1 MVFLFFLRGG
11 YLADIPARLKEHT
24 PALQNTDVLI
34 NYGRELFWSGP
45 VQGVVEL
52 TERERCKDEWWNEVV
67 DELRRGQLS
76 ETNWQY
82 LHGMPVEGCTLSD
95 EERESRKRV
104 ITDPNDER
112 LQLDRFKEAPV
123 IVSNND
129 ARYQINKDR
138 ARSHSHAN
146 KMPLYW
152 SAAIDMASSAALQA
166 ENCDK
171 DAKVRHESCIHTYV
185 CTGHLRKH
193 ARLK

>member
-1 MVFLFFLRGG
+1 M
-11 YLADIPARLKEHT
+11 ADIPARLKEHT
-24 PALQNTDVLI
+24 PAFQNTDVLI

-95 EERESRKRV
+95 EEKESRKRV

-112 LQLDRFKEAPV
+112 LQLDRFREAPV

-152 SAAIDMASSAALQA
+152 SAAIDTASSAALQA

-171 DAKVRHESCIHTYV
+171 DAKVRHASFTQARGIEVAYKYTRAYMHACIHTYI
-185 CTGHLRKH
+185 HNR
-193 ARLK
+193 